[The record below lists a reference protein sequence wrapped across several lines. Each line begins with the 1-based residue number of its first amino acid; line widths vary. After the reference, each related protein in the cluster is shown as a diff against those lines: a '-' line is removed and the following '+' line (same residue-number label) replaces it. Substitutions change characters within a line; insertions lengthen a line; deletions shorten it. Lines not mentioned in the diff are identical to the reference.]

1 MMTKTIVDMPKAVMR
16 VGRMRWRCA
25 GGWRRGTSDM
35 QAGRE
40 MTKGK
45 GVQAGAHRDRIP
57 LIYNDSISPVVDKS
71 NLRRPAH

>member
-1 MMTKTIVDMPKAVMR
+1 MMAKTIVDMPKAVMR

-40 MTKGK
+40 MTKGE
-45 GVQAGAHRDRIP
+45 GV
-57 LIYNDSISPVVDKS
+57 
-71 NLRRPAH
+71 